1 MTEYTRPCVYR
12 TGFSIDVFDGNG
24 SIKCIW
30 CDDPHNRIVGRSFI
44 DESQDLEF
52 LEAILDGISV
62 VHYQLREFRKYVTD
76 RAVKIEIDIREASL
90 HE

>member
-1 MTEYTRPCVYR
+1 MTEYTRTSVYR
-12 TGFSIDVFDGNG
+12 TGVSIDVFDGNG

-30 CDDPHNRIVGRSFI
+30 YEPHNKIVGRSFI

-52 LEAILDGISV
+52 LEAILDGISQ

-76 RAVKIEIDIREASL
+76 RAVKIANETREVTSD
-90 HE
+90 E